1 MNINVDAVLIVS
13 GMIFLTWVGG
23 MGALMLMGR
32 RNDREFREEM
42 DRIRADR
49 G

>member
-13 GMIFLTWVGG
+13 GMIFLAWAGG
-23 MGALMLMGR
+23 MGALVLMGR
-32 RNDREFREEM
+32 RDDREFREEM
-42 DRIRADR
+42 ERIRADR